1 MAPRHCPA
9 HFLTLALLGL
19 PVSLAG
25 QAPPP
30 SPRRSSLRASVGAEV
45 GFSRS
50 DLGGANALRVESRQ
64 GAITG
69 VYLQVP
75 VKPPVFVR
83 TEVLFALKG
92 GRTQVVVDSGAV
104 RDLDIGLA
112 CIEMPVLIRAAAT
125 RGRFRPVV
133 FGGAAPSLQ
142 IGCDLQVID
151 PNAPVSA
158 TCAET
163 DVQFRTFDIGVVGG
177 GGVEIRWPQSALALE
192 ARYTAGLRSVL
203 PGVTARN
210 RAFGVVLALTF

>member
-1 MAPRHCPA
+1 MAPGRSSLH
-9 HFLTLALLGL
+9 LLILVLLGL
-19 PVSLAG
+19 PASMAG
-25 QAPPP
+25 QEP
-30 SPRRSSLRASVGAEV
+30 PRRSSLRPAVGAEV
-45 GFSRS
+45 GYSRS
-50 DLGGANALRVESRQ
+50 DLGGANAQRVESRQ
-64 GAITG
+64 GALTG

-75 VKPPVFVR
+75 LKPPVFLR

-92 GRTQVVVDSGAV
+92 GRTQAVVDSGAP

-112 CIEMPVLIRAAAT
+112 YIEVPVLFRLAAT

-133 FGGAAPSLQ
+133 FGGPAPSLQ

-151 PNAPVSA
+151 PNTPIRA
-158 TCAET
+158 TCAAS
-163 DVQFRTFDIGVVGG
+163 DVPPFRQFDIGLVGG

-203 PGVTARN
+203 PGITARN

>member
-1 MAPRHCPA
+1 MAPRHCSVQ
-9 HFLTLALLGL
+9 LLILALAAL

-25 QAPPP
+25 QAQP
-30 SPRRSSLRASVGAEV
+30 PRRSSLRPAVGAEV
-45 GFSRS
+45 GYSRS

-64 GAITG
+64 GALTG

-75 VKPPVFVR
+75 VKAPVFLR

-112 CIEMPVLIRAAAT
+112 YIEVPVLLRLAAT

-133 FGGAAPSLQ
+133 FGGPAPSLQ

-151 PNAPVSA
+151 PSAPVSA
-158 TCAET
+158 TCAQT
-163 DVQFRTFDIGVVGG
+163 DANFRQFDIGVVGG
-177 GGVEIRWPQSALALE
+177 GGLEIRWPQSALALE

>member
-1 MAPRHCPA
+1 MAA
-9 HFLTLALLGL
+9 L

-25 QAPPP
+25 QAQP
-30 SPRRSSLRASVGAEV
+30 PRRSSLRPAVGAEV
-45 GFSRS
+45 GYSRS

-64 GAITG
+64 GALTG

-75 VKPPVFVR
+75 VKAPVFLR

-112 CIEMPVLIRAAAT
+112 YIEVPVLLRLAAT

-133 FGGAAPSLQ
+133 FGGPAPSLQ

-151 PNAPVSA
+151 PSAPVSA
-158 TCAET
+158 TCAQT
-163 DVQFRTFDIGVVGG
+163 DANFRQFDIGVVGG
-177 GGVEIRWPQSALALE
+177 GGLEIRWPQSALALE

>member
-1 MAPRHCPA
+1 MAPRRCSVQLLLLVLLAVPA
-9 HFLTLALLGL
+9 
-19 PVSLAG
+19 VLAG
-25 QAPPP
+25 QAPPR
-30 SPRRSSLRASVGAEV
+30 RRSSLRPAVGAEV
-45 GFSRS
+45 GYSRS

-64 GAITG
+64 GALTG
-69 VYLQVP
+69 VYLQIP
-75 VKPPVFVR
+75 VKAPVFLR

-92 GRTQVVVDSGAV
+92 GRTQVVVDSGAT

-112 CIEMPVLIRAAAT
+112 YIEVPVLLRLAAT

-133 FGGAAPSLQ
+133 FAGPAPSLQ

-163 DVQFRTFDIGVVGG
+163 DVRFRQFDIGVVGG

>member
-1 MAPRHCPA
+1 MPPGRWPIHLLI
-9 HFLTLALLGL
+9 LTLLAL

-25 QAPPP
+25 QAPP
-30 SPRRSSLRASVGAEV
+30 RRSSLRPAVGAEV
-45 GFSRS
+45 GYSRS

-64 GAITG
+64 GALTG

-75 VKPPVFVR
+75 LKPPVFLR

-112 CIEMPVLIRAAAT
+112 YIEVPMLVRVAAT

-133 FGGAAPSLQ
+133 FAGPAPSLQ
-142 IGCDLQVID
+142 IGCDLQIVD

-163 DVQFRTFDIGVVGG
+163 DVQFRQFDIGVVGG